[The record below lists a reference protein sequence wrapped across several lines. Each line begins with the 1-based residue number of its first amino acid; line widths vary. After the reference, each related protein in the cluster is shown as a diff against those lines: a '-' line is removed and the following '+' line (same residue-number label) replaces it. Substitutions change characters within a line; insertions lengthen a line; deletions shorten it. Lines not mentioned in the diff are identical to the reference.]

1 MVIIHPG
8 IKKTQ
13 QKLLLTTVFGPYGVK
28 DEYAEALGM
37 QMELMNNQV
46 TREQGIHSPR
56 TSYMTFPLYFIAEN
70 ISVPATVLDFP
81 RWKDFT
87 EELKKGY
94 THVGISFILMNI
106 YKAQRMTE
114 YIRAHYPD
122 MKIILGGY
130 ATGLSNLRDVVPCD
144 EICPGEGI
152 RWMRKYFGE
161 SADRPVRHPVMHGV
175 SKKFIYG
182 FPDGIKDS
190 AVIFPGL
197 GCPNKCFFCATSSKF
212 EGEYIPFLKTGR
224 EIFDVCAQAERD
236 LGCMNFAMIDENFLK
251 KPDRARELLTLM
263 EKYKK
268 PYVFSAFSSAEAITA
283 CGVDLLVR
291 LGVVFVWIGVESKRE
306 IFSKM
311 KDIDIKALIEE
322 LQSKGISV
330 LASSILFLEHH
341 DRKTIYDDIDWAIG
355 LGADLHQFMQ
365 LTPLPETPLYKE
377 HVAKGTLIDGFPYT
391 KLHGQDSLCFKH
403 PHFESAEATEITR
416 RAFEKKYLTDGPA
429 VVNMALSLI
438 RGYRRAVE
446 AHRARSQQGLR
457 WNPAAFQYEKSTS
470 KEVDSFME
478 LRLSRMR
485 DRVLEFRTILPSA
498 KIYAPNRAT
507 RAKAAKVERMY
518 REVLGGRSAVDV
530 IKSVVLVGLATV
542 EMTRLC
548 VGRLFG
554 RREIVRQPPV
564 QRIEYRQDQVVSPG
578 KQVRG
583 PDCCKKGEPA
593 VSSKSGQE
601 AVLAR

>member
-8 IKKTQ
+8 IQKTNVR
-13 QKLLLTTVFGPYGVK
+13 LLLTTVFGPYGVK
-28 DEYAEALGM
+28 DGYAEALGM

-56 TSYMTFPLYFIAEN
+56 TNYMTFPLYFIAEN
-70 ISVPATVLDFP
+70 LSVPATVLDFP

-94 THVGISFILMNI
+94 THVGISFILMNV
-106 YKAQRMTE
+106 YKAQRMAE
-114 YIRAHYPD
+114 YIRKHYPD
-122 MKIILGGY
+122 TKIILGGY
-130 ATGLSNLRDVVPCD
+130 ATGLSNLREVVPCD
-144 EICPGEGI
+144 EICTGEGI
-152 RWMRKYFGE
+152 RWMRNYFGE
-161 SADRPVRHPVMHGV
+161 NPDRPVRHPVMHGV
-175 SKKFIYG
+175 SKKYIYG
-182 FPDGIKDS
+182 FHDDIKDS

-224 EIFDVCAQAERD
+224 EIFDVCARAERE
-236 LGCMNFAMIDENFLK
+236 LGCMNFAIIDENFLK
-251 KPDRARELLTLM
+251 KPDRARELLSLM

-283 CGVDLLVR
+283 CGIDFLVR

-311 KDIDIKALIEE
+311 KDIDIKALIEK
-322 LQSKGISV
+322 LQSRGISV
-330 LASSILFLEHH
+330 LASSILFLDHH
-341 DRKTIYDDIDWAIG
+341 DKKTIYEDIDWAIG

-365 LTPLPETPLYKE
+365 LTPLPATPLYRE
-377 HVAKGTLIDGFPYT
+377 HVEKGKLIDGFPYT

-403 PHFESAEATEITR
+403 DHFESAEATEITR

-429 VVNMALSLI
+429 VLNMAFSLI

-446 AHRARSQQGLR
+446 DHRARIQKGLR
-457 WNPAAFQYEKSTS
+457 WNQVTFQYEKSGH

-478 LRLSRMR
+478 LRLARMR
-485 DRVLEFRTILPSA
+485 ERVLEFRAILPATRIFS
-498 KIYAPNRAT
+498 PNRAA
-507 RAKAAKVERMY
+507 REKVAKVEKLY
-518 REVLGGRSAVDV
+518 DEVFGGRSVMDV

-542 EMTRLC
+542 EMIRLC

-564 QRIEYRQDQVVSPG
+564 QRIEYRQDRTAVDMRPAKDVSITTGAPASP
-578 KQVRG
+578 VRNRE
-583 PDCCKKGEPA
+583 KI
-593 VSSKSGQE
+593 
-601 AVLAR
+601 LTR